1 MISFIVLLGP
11 PGAGKGTQAKLISE
25 KLGVPHIS
33 TGDILREAVRNDS
46 PLGRQAKAIMDR
58 GELVPDQLL
67 VDIIVERLSRVD
79 CANGFLLDGYPRNI
93 SQSQTLE
100 KVCAEHGI
108 WNKVK
113 ALEIT
118 VPDEEIVDRLKN
130 RRSCPSC
137 GAVYNV
143 VSNPPKQAETC
154 DSCSTKLQLRDD
166 DREETV
172 RQRLRVYHERTEPV
186 VGYFA
191 ERDKHIVVKGE
202 GSPEDI
208 FAAIMEKL
216 R

>member
-58 GELVPDQLL
+58 GELVPDGLL
-67 VDIIVERLSRVD
+67 VDIIVERLSRSD
-79 CANGFLLDGYPRNI
+79 CADGFLLDGYPRNVA
-93 SQSQTLE
+93 QSETLE
-100 KVCAEHGI
+100 GVCRKHGI
-108 WNKVK
+108 WEKVH
-113 ALEIT
+113 ALEIS
-118 VPDEEIVDRLKN
+118 VPDEEIVDRLKS
-130 RRSCPSC
+130 RRSCPKC
-137 GAVYNV
+137 GAVYNL
-143 VSNPPKQAETC
+143 VSNPPQKPEAC
-154 DSCSTKLQLRDD
+154 DACGSKLQLRDD

-172 RQRLRVYHERTEPV
+172 RQRLKVYHERTEPV

-202 GSPEDI
+202 GSPDDI

-216 R
+216 K

>member
-1 MISFIVLLGP
+1 MISFVVLLGP
-11 PGAGKGTQAKLISE
+11 PGAGKGTQAKMISE

-46 PLGRQAKAIMDR
+46 QLGRQAKAVMDR

-67 VDIIVERLSRVD
+67 VDIIVERLSRTD
-79 CANGFLLDGYPRNI
+79 CAGGFLLDGYPRNVA
-93 SQSQTLE
+93 QSQTLE
-100 KVCAEHGI
+100 GVCRERGI
-108 WNKVK
+108 WDKVF
-113 ALEIT
+113 ALEIS
-118 VPDEEIVDRLKN
+118 VPDEEIVGRLKS

-154 DSCSTKLQLRDD
+154 DACSTKLQLRDD

-172 RQRLRVYHERTEPV
+172 RQRLKVYHERTEPV

-191 ERDKHIVVKGE
+191 ERGKHIVVKGE
-202 GSPEDI
+202 GSPDAI
-208 FAAIMEKL
+208 FTAIMEKL
-216 R
+216 K

>member
-11 PGAGKGTQAKLISE
+11 PGAGKGTQAKMISE
-25 KLGVPHIS
+25 KACVPHIS
-33 TGDILREAVRNDS
+33 TGDILREAVRKDS
-46 PLGRQAKAIMDR
+46 PLGREAKAVMDR
-58 GELVPDQLL
+58 GELVSDSLL
-67 VDIIVERLSRVD
+67 VNIIIERLSRSD

-100 KVCAEHGI
+100 KVCSEHNI
-108 WNKVK
+108 WDKVY
-113 ALEIT
+113 ALEIS

-137 GAVYNV
+137 GAVYNI
-143 VSNPPKQAETC
+143 VSNPPKQDAAC
-154 DSCSTKLQLRDD
+154 DGCSTKLQLRDD

-172 RQRLRVYHERTEPV
+172 RQRLTVYHERTEPV

-191 ERDKHIVVKGE
+191 ERKKHLVVKGE
-202 GSPEDI
+202 GSPENI

-216 R
+216 K

>member
-67 VDIIVERLSRVD
+67 VDIIVERLSRTD

-100 KVCAEHGI
+100 KVCAEHAI
-108 WNKVK
+108 WDKVR
-113 ALEIT
+113 ALEII

-143 VSNPPKQAETC
+143 VSNPPKRAETC
-154 DSCSTKLQLRDD
+154 DSCSAKLQLRDD

-172 RQRLRVYHERTEPV
+172 RQRLNVYHERTEPV